1 MYVVCLKAA
10 STLEG
15 KKEKES
21 WEGGQEGGGVG
32 RQNGRA
38 GKGQG
43 ARGQVGRR
51 AAVVAGSRQRK
62 PLGLQE
68 ARGPHLE
75 ARAGGRWWRLGG
87 SDKVATKE

>member
-15 KKEKES
+15 KKEKAGREGRK
-21 WEGGQEGGGVG
+21 EGGLGDKT
-32 RQNGRA
+32 A
-38 GKGQG
+38 GQVRVRECG
-43 ARGQVGRR
+43 GQVGGR

>member
-1 MYVVCLKAA
+1 MWSVLKRQALWRERKRKKA
-10 STLEG
+10 GREG
-15 KKEKES
+15 RK
-21 WEGGQEGGGVG
+21 EGGLGDKT
-32 RQNGRA
+32 A
-38 GKGQG
+38 GQVRVRECG
-43 ARGQVGRR
+43 GQVGGR

-75 ARAGGRWWRLGG
+75 ARAGGRWWRLGA